1 MNQEKNMRKA
11 IAVALLVG
19 LLAGSMVGSADA
31 AKKKKKVVKAERVV
45 EHAYSA
51 PSPGVGGAP
60 YSACLAAQMDGAGC
74 VNIPLGLGEKF
85 VNVEIADSG
94 GLDVYWILAQD
105 TDTSDTDV
113 GYDIFHY
120 GCGNSEEPIPVTEG
134 MELRISVYATGGPEC
149 PGAASTG
156 TIKATLTNIP

>member
-1 MNQEKNMRKA
+1 MKKA
-11 IAVALLVG
+11 LAVAMMIG
-19 LLAGSMVGSADA
+19 LLAGSMVGNADA
-31 AKKKKKVVKAERVV
+31 AKKKKKVERVV

-51 PSPGVGGAP
+51 PSPGIGGAP
-60 YSACLAAQMDGAGC
+60 YSACLAAQMPEGGC

-85 VNVEIADSG
+85 VNVEVADSG
-94 GLDVYWILAQD
+94 PLDVYWILAQD
-105 TDTSDTDV
+105 TDTSAGDV

-134 MELRISVYATGGPEC
+134 LELRISVYASGGPEC

-156 TIKATLTNIP
+156 TIKATLSNLP